1 MENGYSILMLLFA
14 LALLLYAAL
23 MGLTRDVGLIPK
35 MGAVKVKN
43 PRRYAWQ
50 FSKTLACVALAP
62 AVSALAG
69 LRYGPGVGA
78 LVLIPAMV
86 VAIRRGIRFMR
97 DVE

>member
-1 MENGYSILMLLFA
+1 MENGYSILMVLFA

-23 MGLTRDVGLIPK
+23 IGLTRDVGLIPK

-43 PRRYAWQ
+43 PKRYAWQ
-50 FSKTLACVALAP
+50 FAKTLACVALAP
-62 AVSALAG
+62 VVSALAG
-69 LRYGPGVGA
+69 LRYGPGIGT
-78 LVLIPAMV
+78 LVLVPAMV